1 MWWLFLI
8 DLHGLHRSD
17 ACPYRKVGLKGY
29 MILCPSFLCRVG
41 ILLTRNERLKSCYTP
56 LLAGSLNLD
65 FLDILPDG
73 VPMHPLAKY
82 MREQCWRA
90 PAHLVEPSDVCT
102 ASCNS
107 VSRIEGDNSLCA
119 TGVLFSYCMSGYR
132 EGEAAAMGLVHPEQR
147 FLSN

>member
-1 MWWLFLI
+1 MFQVL
-8 DLHGLHRSD
+8 LHS
-17 ACPYRKVGLKGY
+17 
-29 MILCPSFLCRVG
+29 S
-41 ILLTRNERLKSCYTP
+41 
-56 LLAGSLNLD
+56 LAGKLNLD
-65 FLDILPDG
+65 FSDILPNG

-119 TGVLFSYCMSGYR
+119 TGGTVFILYVR
-132 EGEAAAMGLVHPEQR
+132 L
-147 FLSN
+147 